1 MESDAK
7 ASPSIMY
14 PAPLVGAC
22 MHFFG
27 LTEAQCTT
35 DLDVPDPYWKI
46 TPSTILSTVFNIFA
60 RDWKLYLPQLRISGS
75 RSDLRPPGSFWQAS
89 VERNGQVKMPEVKES
104 KSFLECKSPVL
115 WGICGGM
122 HHGKSTVANYL
133 VQSHDFAE
141 YAFATPLKEGCR
153 WLFGLTTDQLYG
165 EAKDHPDPFWG
176 VTPRYILQQVGTDV
190 FRKQLK
196 RYLPGI
202 SCTHTLWI
210 ENFVRWFHNHPGVN
224 VCVSDVRFPDEAQ
237 CVTGLQG
244 KVVRV
249 VRKALLNRS
258 SSQHQ
263 HASEQSLTSIPCH
276 AMLPNDSTILV
287 LLGNVRKLLKKGV

>member
-1 MESDAK
+1 MSSDDQT
-7 ASPSIMY
+7 ILY
-14 PAPLVGAC
+14 PPPLVGAC
-22 MHFFG
+22 RHFFG

-46 TPSTILSTVFNIFA
+46 TPADILSTVFNIFA
-60 RDWKLYLPQLRISGS
+60 RDWRLYLPKLSIPS
-75 RSDLRPPGSFWQAS
+75 SFWQAS
-89 VERNGQVKMPEVKES
+89 VERNGQVKIPDVEES
-104 KSFLECKSPVL
+104 KAFLECKDPVL

-122 HHGKSTVANYL
+122 HHGKTTVAEYL
-133 VQSHDFAE
+133 VEEHDFVE

-153 WLFGLTTDQLYG
+153 WLFGLTAHQVYG
-165 EAKDHPDPFWG
+165 EEKDKLDPFWG

-196 RYLPGI
+196 RYLPSI
-202 SCTHTLWI
+202 ACSHTLWI

-237 CVTGLQG
+237 CIRRLKGKVI
-244 KVVRV
+244 KVVR
-249 VRKALLNRS
+249 KSLLNRS

-263 HASEQSLTSIPCH
+263 HASEKSLATIPCH
-276 AMLPNDSTILV
+276 GVLRNDSTIEV
-287 LLGNVRKLLKKGV
+287 LWGNVRKLLKKSV